1 MLNQNR
7 AKPLCLLLIDGLHPD
22 LLLREE
28 FGGIRKYIDQFPFTV
43 LKSGD
48 KNIDT
53 PWNAYMELGAGS
65 NNFDFAYKINYSIP
79 MTLSSMGLSQL
90 YVSDT
95 ENYANTTFF
104 FNGKNKEQNELV
116 QKIEINSCE
125 KDNYEEYYE
134 IIIKKINS
142 CIIRSTE
149 NRDHD
154 FILANYPIID
164 EKFKGDKD
172 FLKTIDTNFKKLAD
186 IVLAYNG
193 CIILSASTSL
203 MRGNNIVPFLIISKS
218 LENKS
223 FADYD
228 NNISIEKQ
236 IPKYW
241 IYDIA
246 PTILKIMGLNKPKQ
260 MIGNSLL

>member
-7 AKPLCLLLIDGLHPD
+7 AKPVCLLLIDGLYPD
-22 LLLREE
+22 FLLYDE
-28 FGGIRKYIDQFPFTV
+28 FVSIRKFIDQFPFTL

-48 KNIDT
+48 KNIDI

-65 NNFDFAYKINYSIP
+65 NNFDFAYKISYSIP
-79 MTLSSMGLSQL
+79 ATLSNMGLSQL
-90 YVSDT
+90 YVADT
-95 ENYANTTFF
+95 ENYANTTYF
-104 FNGKNKEQNELV
+104 FNGKEKQEDELI

-125 KDNYEEYYE
+125 KDNYQDYYE

-149 NRDHD
+149 NKDHD
-154 FILANYPIID
+154 FICASYPTID
-164 EKFKGDKD
+164 EKLKNDKD
-172 FLKTIDTNFKKLAD
+172 FLKTIDLNFKKLTD
-186 IVLAYNG
+186 IILAYNG
-193 CIILSASTSL
+193 CVILSASTSL
-203 MRGNNIVPFLIISKS
+203 QRGNNIVPFLIISKS

-228 NNISIEKQ
+228 NGLSIEKQ
-236 IPKYW
+236 IPRYW